1 MPGPKFKFFF
11 RMDISYPK
19 TFFDAL
25 REAAEF
31 AESARHNEAVTKQ
44 DAIDGVEMRLSFM
57 LKKLLAAPT
66 ATSYSVFRPPE

>member
-1 MPGPKFKFFF
+1 
-11 RMDISYPK
+11 
-19 TFFDAL
+19 
-25 REAAEF
+25 
-31 AESARHNEAVTKQ
+31 VTKQ

>member
-1 MPGPKFKFFF
+1 
-11 RMDISYPK
+11 MDISYPK

-25 REAAEF
+25 RDATDF
-31 AESARHNEAVTKQ
+31 TESARHNEAVTKQ